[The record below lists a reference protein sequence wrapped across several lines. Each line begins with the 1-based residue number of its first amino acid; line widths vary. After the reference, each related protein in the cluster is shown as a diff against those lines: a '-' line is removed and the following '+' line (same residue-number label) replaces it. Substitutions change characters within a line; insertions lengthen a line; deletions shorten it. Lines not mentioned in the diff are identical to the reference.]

1 MVESSVG
8 QTIRIQ
14 VDDRE
19 ARGSSIASRLA
30 AVEGVSVAV
39 KRLRTGD
46 YLIAEKAV
54 SGACPRIGSP
64 ARRRT
69 PFGMGPGGCPAAS
82 GPLNDATTSPGG
94 PFLAVHPAW
103 THRGAL
109 EYLDRLLKR
118 KRVPD
123 FLESLFDGRLFAQAQ
138 RLANTPLRAFLIL
151 EGPSSDWAQRHIKR
165 ESVQGAMLT
174 LSVVFGIPILRAQ
187 NEEET
192 ARLICYTARQML
204 GASTSPPNRPG
215 RRPRGK
221 RAIQIRVLTS
231 LSRVGVKRAQ
241 HLIESFGTLEQVM
254 AANPKEL
261 AAVPG
266 IGKQTPQ
273 SIHWAAHEDGMSY
286 YL

>member
-1 MVESSVG
+1 ME
-8 QTIRIQ
+8 
-14 VDDRE
+14 
-19 ARGSSIASRLA
+19 
-30 AVEGVSVAV
+30 
-39 KRLRTGD
+39 
-46 YLIAEKAV
+46 
-54 SGACPRIGSP
+54 
-64 ARRRT
+64 
-69 PFGMGPGGCPAAS
+69 
-82 GPLNDATTSPGG
+82 
-94 PFLAVHPAW
+94 
-103 THRGAL
+103 
-109 EYLDRLLKR
+109 R

-174 LSVVFGIPILRAQ
+174 LSVVFGIPILRSQ

-192 ARLICYTARQML
+192 ALLICYTARQML
-204 GASTSPPNRPG
+204 GASTSPPHRPG

-221 RAIQIRVLTS
+221 RAVQIRVLTS

-241 HLIESFGTLEQVM
+241 RLIAFFGTLEQVM

-266 IGKQTPQ
+266 IGKQTAQ
-273 SIHWAAHEDGMSY
+273 QIHWAAHEDGMSY
-286 YL
+286 HL

>member
-1 MVESSVG
+1 MVEKYGG
-8 QTIRIQ
+8 QPIRIQ

-30 AVEGVSVAV
+30 EVEGVSVAV

-46 YLIAEKAV
+46 YLIEGKAV
-54 SGACPRIGSP
+54 
-64 ARRRT
+64 
-69 PFGMGPGGCPAAS
+69 
-82 GPLNDATTSPGG
+82 
-94 PFLAVHPAW
+94 
-103 THRGAL
+103 L
-109 EYLDRLLKR
+109 ER

-138 RLANTPLRAFLIL
+138 RLADTPLRAFLIL
-151 EGPSSDWAQRHIKR
+151 EGPSSDWAQRHVKR

-174 LSVVFGIPILRAQ
+174 LSVVFGLPVLRSQDEA
-187 NEEET
+187 ET
-192 ARLICYTARQML
+192 AGLICYTARQLL
-204 GASTSPPNRPG
+204 GVSTTPPHRPG

-231 LSRVGVKRAQ
+231 LFRVGVKRAQ
-241 HLIESFGTLEQVM
+241 RLLQHFGTLEHVM

-266 IGKQTPQ
+266 IGKQTAQ
-273 SIHWAAHEDGMSY
+273 SIHWAAHEDGISY
-286 YL
+286 QM